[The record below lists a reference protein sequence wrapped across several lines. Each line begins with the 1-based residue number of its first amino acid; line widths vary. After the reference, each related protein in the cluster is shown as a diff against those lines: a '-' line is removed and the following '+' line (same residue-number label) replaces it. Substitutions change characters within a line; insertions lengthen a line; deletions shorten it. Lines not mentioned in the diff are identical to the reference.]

1 MADSITEEN
10 YTNPPKEN
18 YIPKLCY
25 TPKNLYIQSYVN
37 KYISGKAITCLH
49 TF

>member
-10 YTNPPKEN
+10 YTTPQKEN
-18 YIPKLCY
+18 YTPKLCY
-25 TPKNLYIQSYVN
+25 NPQNSHIQSYVN
-37 KYISGKAITCLH
+37 KYISGKDLTYLH